1 MVRKRIIILSDRF
14 CQCFNNWYTSRQ
26 FMSIATISVTV
37 FIVGSSLAN
46 FSGQDQIQFF
56 MLAAYALDLTIM
68 TDGDV
73 DIFARAVMHRTTM
86 CAIR

>member
-1 MVRKRIIILSDRF
+1 
-14 CQCFNNWYTSRQ
+14 
-26 FMSIATISVTV
+26 
-37 FIVGSSLAN
+37 
-46 FSGQDQIQFF
+46 

-86 CAIR
+86 CAIRYYVMVKRV